1 MLRIIISTLFIFS
14 ISFSI
19 HSNSLPIIEYS
30 SINHPVIS
38 KTGMVVSQRK
48 SASEVGAEI
57 LRKGG
62 NAIDAAVAT
71 GLALAVVL
79 PRAGNLGGGGFMVV
93 YLKDKDK
100 TITIDYREK
109 APSAAHR
116 DLFLDQNGNY
126 DKKKAQFSLL
136 SAGVPGTVAGLH
148 HALSEYGTMTWEEVL
163 EPSIRLAEEGFP
175 VPHDLANILASSRY
189 KQRLSSNAAAAESY
203 YKQDKSNYE
212 AGEIL
217 KLPDL
222 AWTLKQLSVYGPD
235 AFYKGEIAKKIV
247 EEMERNN
254 GLISFEDLKNY
265 KAVERLPVE
274 GTYKEYRIVSMPP
287 ASSGGVHLIQM
298 LNMLEEYPVNEMG
311 FGSADSIHILA
322 EVMKRAYADR
332 SKHLGDM
339 DFYDVPFSLM
349 SKKYSKFLN
358 KNISVNS
365 RTASKDIFP
374 GDPYPYESPDTT
386 HFSVMDQYGNAVS
399 NTYTLNFSYGSGIM
413 IPGTGMLM
421 NNEMD
426 DFSSKPGVPNGYGLL
441 GSEANSIQANKR
453 PLSSMTPTI
462 IFKNNKPYL
471 VLGSPGGSRII
482 TTVLQVALNVMEHNM
497 NVAQAVNSPRIH
509 HQWLPEV
516 LMIEKG
522 FGPDTEKLLKEKG
535 YNLYPSSTMGSVQAI
550 LKEGEYFYGAA
561 DPRRPSS
568 GAIAP

>member
-1 MLRIIISTLFIFS
+1 MKKIFYVSIFLTL
-14 ISFSI
+14 SFESLLA
-19 HSNSLPIIEYS
+19 NTLPIIEYN

-38 KTGMVVSQRK
+38 KNGMVVSQRQT
-48 SASEVGAEI
+48 ASEVGASI

-62 NAIDAAVAT
+62 NAVDAAVAT

-93 YLKDKDK
+93 YLEEEDE

-109 APSAAHR
+109 APSKAHR
-116 DLFLDQNGNY
+116 DLFLDENGNY
-126 DKKKAQFSLL
+126 DKRKAQFSLL

-148 HALSEYGTMTWEEVL
+148 LALTKYGTMTWQEVL
-163 EPSIRLAEEGFP
+163 EPAIKLAEDGFT
-175 VPHDLANILASSRY
+175 VPHDLANILASPRY
-189 KQRLSSNAAAAESY
+189 KKRLSSNEAAAKSY
-203 YKQDKSNYE
+203 YKNDKSNYQ
-212 AGEIL
+212 AGELL
-217 KLPDL
+217 KLPNL
-222 AWTLKQLSVYGPD
+222 AWTLKQLSVNGPD

-247 EEMERNN
+247 KEMKRNQ
-254 GLISFEDLKNY
+254 GLISAEDLENY
-265 KAVERLPVE
+265 KAIERLPVV
-274 GTYKEYRIVSMPP
+274 GTYKDFRIVSMPP

-298 LNMLEEYPVNEMG
+298 LNMLEEFPIKDMG
-311 FGSADSIHILA
+311 FGSADSIHVLA

-339 DFYDVPFSLM
+339 DFYKVPFSLM
-349 SKKYSKFLN
+349 SKEYASFLN
-358 KNISVNS
+358 KGISINS
-365 RTASKDIFP
+365 RTASKDVYA

-386 HFSVMDQYGNAVS
+386 HFSVMDQYGNVVS

-453 PLSSMTPTI
+453 PLSSMTPSI

-497 NVAQAVNSPRIH
+497 NVAEAVNSPRIH

-516 LMIEKG
+516 LMMEKG
-522 FGPDTEKLLKEKG
+522 FGPDTEKLLEEKG
-535 YNLYPSSTMGSVQAI
+535 YKLYPSSTMGSVQAI
-550 LKEGEYFYGAA
+550 LKEGDYFYGAA

-568 GAIAP
+568 GAVAP